1 MNSFYLK
8 VVRSFVDGLENR
20 DFNLSLAEISSQNFL
35 GDIVEPIGLVY
46 DGLWNV
52 LRITASFI

>member
-1 MNSFYLK
+1 MGLK
-8 VVRSFVDGLENR
+8 I
-20 DFNLSLAEISSQNFL
+20 FNLSLAEISSQNFL